1 MTGSNKFFLLSRRL
15 FEGKQRSR
23 KAHMRIAG
31 LRLTW
36 IRRST
41 PIFLGRTNNQCNSQP
56 RELNFTW
63 RAMDSDSRHFWRIVK
78 AAVLA
83 GNTSI
88 TQKEMPFTEQRDI
101 NLGAKQRYLLRRQ
114 LTIVT
119 NHQKD
124 ADSASISTRRI
135 VYANLSWIIIYSQS
149 QSGHKQHL
157 QKPIF
162 GICRSSMWLLAR
174 K

>member
-1 MTGSNKFFLLSRRL
+1 
-15 FEGKQRSR
+15 
-23 KAHMRIAG
+23 
-31 LRLTW
+31 
-36 IRRST
+36 
-41 PIFLGRTNNQCNSQP
+41 
-56 RELNFTW
+56 
-63 RAMDSDSRHFWRIVK
+63 MDSDSRHFWRIVK

-88 TQKEMPFTEQRDI
+88 TQKAMPFTEHGDI

-119 NHQKD
+119 NHQKG

-135 VYANLSWIIIYSQS
+135 VYANLSWIEIYSQS